1 MSSPKHHQ
9 SLPRKK
15 PIARLVNFH
24 LTSESV
30 QLESYSLGEACLK
43 VDLPG

>member
-1 MSSPKHHQ
+1 MFSPKRRS

-15 PIARLVNFH
+15 PIARLVSFL

-30 QLESYSLGEACLK
+30 QSKSYSLGEAYSK
-43 VDLPG
+43 VGLTD

>member
-1 MSSPKHHQ
+1 MSSPKRYQ

-15 PIARLVNFH
+15 PIAWLVDFP

-30 QLESYSLGEACLK
+30 QFKPYSLGEVCLK
-43 VDLPG
+43 VCLSG

>member
-1 MSSPKHHQ
+1 MSSPNHHQ

-15 PIARLVNFH
+15 PIARLVHFH

-30 QLESYSLGEACLK
+30 QLKLYSLGEAYLK